1 MKKFT
6 YKVEVFTDSNAT
18 KPAWRVIEDILSVCQ
33 NEKLIDY
40 KVRVQSCED
49 VSEQGYKVW
58 RGRVKGEKVTPVRKA
73 VRASQKYLK
82 NQKMF
87 DEMMDI

>member
-1 MKKFT
+1 MKKFV

-18 KPAWRVIEDILSVCQ
+18 KPAWRVIEDILGVCQ

-58 RGRVKGEKVTPVRKA
+58 RGRVKGEKVTPVKKA
-73 VRASQKYLK
+73 VRASQRYLE

>member
-6 YKVEVFTDSNAT
+6 MKVEVFTDSNAT
-18 KPAWRVIEDILSVCQ
+18 KPAWYVIENILGVCQ

-58 RGRVKGEKVTPVRKA
+58 RGRVKGEKVTPLKKA

-82 NQKMF
+82 NQRMF
-87 DEMMDI
+87 DEMMDN

>member
-1 MKKFT
+1 MKKFV

-18 KPAWRVIEDILSVCQ
+18 KPAWRVIEDILGVCQ

-40 KVRVQSCED
+40 KVRIQSCED

-58 RGRVKGEKVTPVRKA
+58 RGRVKGEKVTPVKKA
-73 VRASQKYLK
+73 VRASQRYLE

>member
-1 MKKFT
+1 LKKFT
-6 YKVEVFTDSNAT
+6 MKVEVFTDENAT
-18 KPAWRVIEDILSVCQ
+18 KPAWHVIENMINTCEAE
-33 NEKLIDY
+33 NLIDY
-40 KVRVQSCED
+40 KVRVTGCED

-58 RGRVKGEKVTPVRKA
+58 RGRVKGEKVTPVKKA

>member
-6 YKVEVFTDSNAT
+6 MKVEVFTDSNAT
-18 KPAWRVIEDILSVCQ
+18 KPAFYVIENLINSCHEQ
-33 NEKLIDY
+33 KLIDY
-40 KVRVQSCED
+40 KVRVTACED

-73 VRASQKYLK
+73 ARASQKYLK